1 MQKFIPLIGRIFL
14 ALIFLISGFGKIADF
29 NGTQQYMVSQGMP
42 MTGLLLVLAIIFE
55 LGGGLSIITGFKAR
69 WGAGALI
76 VFLVLATAVFHMDL
90 ADRMQMTQ
98 FLKNLSMIGGL
109 LLVVGFGS
117 GPYSLDNK
125 SK

>member
-29 NGTQQYMVSQGMP
+29 SGTQLYMALQGMP
-42 MTGLLLVLAIIFE
+42 MTGLLLVFAIIFE
-55 LGGGLSIITGFKAR
+55 LGGGLSIITGLKAR

-109 LLVVGFGS
+109 LLIVGFGS
-117 GPYSLDNK
+117 GYCSIDKN
-125 SK
+125 

>member
-14 ALIFLISGFGKIADF
+14 ALIFLISGLGKIADF

-42 MTGLLLVLAIIFE
+42 MTGLLLVFAIIFE

-109 LLVVGFGS
+109 LLVVGFGT
-117 GPYSLDNK
+117 GYYSLGKN
-125 SK
+125 

>member
-42 MTGLLLVLAIIFE
+42 MTGLLLVFAIIFE

-76 VFLVLATAVFHMDL
+76 VFLVLATAVFHLDL